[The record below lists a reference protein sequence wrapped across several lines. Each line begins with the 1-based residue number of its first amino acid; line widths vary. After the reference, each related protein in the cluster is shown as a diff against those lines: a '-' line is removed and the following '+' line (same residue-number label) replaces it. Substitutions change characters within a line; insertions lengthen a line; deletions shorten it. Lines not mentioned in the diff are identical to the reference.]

1 MSESPVPPARV
12 YPVFGGHADD
22 DNLTLDLRPFWNT
35 PATDGTA
42 MMEASIA
49 DTTFFQHGFSRESFV
64 GMLSVRSVPKKWI
77 QISHKTY
84 FCVPD
89 DSCWTQS
96 PRFTI
101 TTRTLQAF
109 QIQRFKTWVPRLISA
124 PIMAPIT
131 QTHAYPLRRVNWNK
145 KLLGLL
151 TSFEGCGDSDL
162 ELMLV
167 VASQDGHSPPP
178 CWIGRTSPE
187 ALNSNVE
194 IILPPHPPAQNLYP
208 IRVIIGRPL
217 CQSRAATE

>member
-64 GMLSVRSVPKKWI
+64 GMLSVRSVPKKGI

-96 PRFTI
+96 PRFTM

-109 QIQRFKTWVPRLISA
+109 QIQRFKNPSPSPSQSPMAVPE
-124 PIMAPIT
+124 T
-131 QTHAYPLRRVNWNK
+131 QSEVHNRRVRH
-145 KLLGLL
+145 L
-151 TSFEGCGDSDL
+151 
-162 ELMLV
+162 
-167 VASQDGHSPPP
+167 
-178 CWIGRTSPE
+178 I
-187 ALNSNVE
+187 
-194 IILPPHPPAQNLYP
+194 P
-208 IRVIIGRPL
+208 IHKPNQKTQKPQTQYHRF
-217 CQSRAATE
+217 S